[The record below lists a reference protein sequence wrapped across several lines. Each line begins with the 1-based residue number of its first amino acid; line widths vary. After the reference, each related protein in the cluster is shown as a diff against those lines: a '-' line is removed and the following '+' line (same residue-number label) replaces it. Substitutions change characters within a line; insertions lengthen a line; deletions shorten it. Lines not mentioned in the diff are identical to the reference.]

1 MMDSSKWSLDL
12 PLPESLTD
20 TTCRLRQ
27 VLVPIGT
34 GTKFTE
40 LWAVNNCCER
50 HRFAGEVAT
59 SAVDLTDDLPFAVV
73 LGLMLFVIPHRA

>member
-1 MMDSSKWSLDL
+1 MMDNSRWSSDL

-20 TTCRLRQ
+20 TTCRLHQ

-40 LWAVNNCCER
+40 LWAVSNRRER
-50 HRFAGEVAT
+50 HRFAEEVAT
-59 SAVDLTDDLPFAVV
+59 GAMDLTDDLPFAVV
-73 LGLMLFVIPHRA
+73 VGLMLFVIPHRA